1 MDCRDLVRE
10 FEDFSTTGKQ
20 GGRLLTLLPSC
31 RDLKTEQNAVVQN
44 SDLANPSAPVTLQLP
59 VFNLPHLHIKHTLL
73 SSKNIIFFYLL
84 ILPTPLL

>member
-20 GGRLLTLLPSC
+20 GGGFLTLLPSC
-31 RDLKTEQNAVVQN
+31 RDLKTEGNAAVQN
-44 SDLANPSAPVTLQLP
+44 SDLANTSAPVTPQLP
-59 VFNLPHLHIKHTLL
+59 VFNLPHLHIKHTML

>member
-20 GGRLLTLLPSC
+20 GGRFLTLLPSC
-31 RDLKTEQNAVVQN
+31 RNLKTERNAVVGN
-44 SDLANPSAPVTLQLP
+44 SDLTNPSVPVTPQLP
-59 VFNLPHLHIKHTLL
+59 AFNLPHLHIKYTLL
-73 SSKNIIFFYLL
+73 SSKNTIYFYLL